1 MLDQGLFK
9 KHFYGKDGFVWW
21 IGQIPDE
28 KTWRTNIPGMST
40 ASNKE
45 HDGFGWRYKVRI
57 MGYHPASKE
66 LPDEQ
71 LPWCGVVFPV
81 TAGSGAG
88 GASMSPNLR
97 QGNFV
102 YGFFLDGDDGQMPV
116 IMGVIDNNDYTAI
129 QKDIPEVPFVP
140 FSGYTSN
147 PGKLTRAALPLIQDL
162 ELVAKAFK
170 FPGEVQSINNDTAI
184 ESSTGYDGR
193 SDGATREQFIDGSKV
208 EPIPVPTLKE
218 KAPLPRIQKEVQNL
232 IADVQRY
239 KKSLTDWETKVSTKV
254 DDVDAAIQKS
264 MKNATKM
271 ISGNVKTI
279 LKEVQ
284 QNVTSKLNFN
294 LKDKYFDL
302 FPTERPALKAAV
314 ETANDAIACMFK
326 GLIDGLFDMV
336 GGFLENA
343 VDKFINTPLCA
354 VESFVGALLGKI
366 SGIVAGG
373 LDDLLGPIKSL
384 LGGIDISS
392 ITGNPVDFVIDSIS
406 FLDCEEEP
414 AESDI
419 REWSPWKGALP
430 VPNTNM
436 ASLVSEVKGFAD
448 QAKSALSGVKGLA
461 QGIAGGGLRK
471 AIGKGITGGIDDA
484 FGVTNALSSVLGGGL
499 SDVFD
504 SLGGGCNV
512 GPKFCGPP
520 TVEFFG
526 GKGIGGAVKGVLG
539 NAIVSGGGSVLGV
552 DLIQSGVGFKV
563 PPLVQFNDAC
573 NKGRG
578 ATARAI
584 LGPVKAA
591 GTPAAS
597 GTFTGDISSDSDTIT
612 NVSNT
617 TNLAPGVNVTVV
629 SGNGTVT
636 GQSNHKV
643 VSISGTT
650 VTLDQTFGG
659 SGTATTALFLSGTN
673 QGDVALDPNGNILYI
688 PDDSVAK
695 NDDGTYPEGTTLGVV
710 SVAVTNGGID
720 YLSTPDGSQGGDG
733 RTWANVDETT
743 LKRAD
748 GTYET
753 PMKPGQTVEV
763 FPGDEITYPGGII
776 TDVTRQESITT
787 PPPTVNSVNVNG
799 IIPPST
805 TGTTTT
811 GGTGVAGDTGGATG
825 NLGGEG
831 TNAIIISK
839 PIPTLAND
847 RTGAYPSL
855 GDGSYPVILE
865 IGSMFITDSGFNY
878 REDDTVVIE
887 PRNGAELKVKLDG
900 TGSLT
905 GVDVISK
912 GQGFI
917 EEPNVYIRSKTGYN
931 ATIVPIFNVKSVGS
945 GDGED
950 IPNIP
955 LTDSIIKVID
965 CVGKI

>member
-1 MLDQGLFK
+1 MEQGLFK
-9 KHFYGKDGFVWW
+9 KHFYGRDGLVWW

-28 KTWRTNIPGMST
+28 KTWRTNIPGIST
-40 ASNKE
+40 PSNE
-45 HDGFGWRYKVRI
+45 DHDGFGWRYKVRI

-66 LPDEQ
+66 LPDEE

-81 TAGSGAG
+81 TAGSGSG
-88 GASMSPNLR
+88 GASQSPNLR

-116 IMGVIDNNDYTAI
+116 IIGVIDNNDYTAI

-162 ELVAKAFK
+162 EQIAKAFK
-170 FPGEVQSINNDTAI
+170 FPGEVETPNNDTAI

-193 SDGATREQFIDGSKV
+193 SDGATREQYVDGSKV

-232 IADVQRY
+232 IADVQRF
-239 KKSLTDWETKVSTKV
+239 KKSQTDWETKVSTKIP
-254 DDVDAAIQKS
+254 DVDAAIEKA

-271 ISGNVKTI
+271 VSGNVKTI
-279 LKEVQ
+279 IKEVQ
-284 QNVTSKLNFN
+284 QNVIGKLNFN
-294 LKDKYFDL
+294 MKDKYFDL

-326 GLIDGLFDMV
+326 GIIDGLFDMV
-336 GGFLENA
+336 GGFLKNA

-354 VESFVGALLGKI
+354 VENFVGSLLGKI
-366 SGIVAGG
+366 SGIIAGG
-373 LDDLLGPIKSL
+373 LDDLLGPVKSL
-384 LGGIDISS
+384 LGVFDLSS
-392 ITGNPVDFVIDSIS
+392 LTGNPVDFVVDSIS

-430 VPNTNM
+430 VPNTNLS
-436 ASLVSEVKGFAD
+436 SLVGQVKGFAD

-461 QGIAGGGLRK
+461 KGIAGGGLRK

-484 FGVTNALSSVLGGGL
+484 LGVTNALSSVLGGGL

-526 GKGIGGAVKGVLG
+526 GSGVVGAVKGVLG

-552 DLIQSGVGFKV
+552 DLLQSGVGFKV
-563 PPLVQFNDAC
+563 PPLVQFKDAC
-573 NKGRG
+573 NKGKG
-578 ATARAI
+578 ATGRAI
-584 LGPVKAA
+584 LGPVIA
-591 GTPAAS
+591 
-597 GTFTGDISSDSDTIT
+597 TGSVDT
-612 NVSNT
+612 
-617 TNLAPGVNVTVV
+617 
-629 SGNGTVT
+629 
-636 GQSNHKV
+636 
-643 VSISGTT
+643 
-650 VTLDQTFGG
+650 D
-659 SGTATTALFLSGTN
+659 
-673 QGDVALDPNGNILYI
+673 GNILYV
-688 PDDSVAK
+688 PDTSVAI
-695 NDDGTYPEGTTLGVV
+695 NENGTYPEGTNLGVV
-710 SVAVTNGGID
+710 SVAVINGGVD
-720 YLSTPDGSQGGDG
+720 YLSSPDGSQGGDG

-743 LKRAD
+743 IRRVD

-763 FPGDEITYPGGII
+763 FPGDEITYPGGVIN
-776 TDVTRQESITT
+776 DVTAQETITT
-787 PPPTVNSVNVNG
+787 PPPTISSINING
-799 IIPPST
+799 IISPTST
-805 TGTTTT
+805 GTGTAIGTGTGAGTGSGAGAGTATGTATGTT
-811 GGTGVAGDTGGATG
+811 GIEG
-825 NLGGEG
+825 NNSI
-831 TNAIIISK
+831 TISK
-839 PIPTLAND
+839 PIPTLANE

-855 GDGSYPVILE
+855 GDGFYPIILE
-865 IGSMFITDSGFNY
+865 IGSVFVTDSGFNY
-878 REDDTVVIE
+878 NEDDTVVIE
-887 PRNGAELKVKLDG
+887 PRNGAELKIKLDG
-900 TGSLT
+900 TGSLR

-912 GQGFI
+912 GSGFT

-931 ATIVPIFNVKSVGS
+931 ATIVPIFNVNRISDSSEEV
-945 GDGED
+945 
-950 IPNIP
+950 IPSS
-955 LTDSIIKVID
+955 TSIIKVID
-965 CVGKI
+965 CVGKV

>member
-1 MLDQGLFK
+1 MLEQGLFK
-9 KHFYGKDGFVWW
+9 KHFYGRDGLVWW

-40 ASNKE
+40 PSNKE

-88 GASMSPNLR
+88 GASQSPNLR

-102 YGFFLDGDDGQMPV
+102 YGFFLDGEDGQMPV
-116 IMGVIDNNDYTAI
+116 IIGVIDNNDFTAI

-147 PGKLTRAALPLIQDL
+147 PGKLTRAALPLVQDL
-162 ELVAKAFK
+162 ELIAKAFK
-170 FPGEVQSINNDTAI
+170 FPGEVETPNNDTAI

-193 SDGATREQFIDGSKV
+193 SDGATREQYIDGIKV

-232 IADVQRY
+232 IADVQRF
-239 KKSLTDWETKVSTKV
+239 KKSKTDWETKVSTKIP
-254 DDVDAAIQKS
+254 DVDAAIEKA

-271 ISGNVKTI
+271 VTGNVKTI
-279 LKEVQ
+279 IKEVQ
-284 QNVTSKLNFN
+284 QNVISKLNFN
-294 LKDKYFDL
+294 MKDKYFDL

-326 GLIDGLFDMV
+326 GIIDGLFDMV
-336 GGFLENA
+336 GGFLKNA

-354 VESFVGALLGKI
+354 VENFVGSLLGKI
-366 SGIVAGG
+366 SGIIAGG
-373 LDDLLGPIKSL
+373 LDDLLGPVKSL
-384 LGGIDISS
+384 LGVFDLSS
-392 ITGNPVDFVIDSIS
+392 ITGNPVDFVVDSIS

-430 VPNTNM
+430 VPNTNLS
-436 ASLVSEVKGFAD
+436 SLVSEVKGFAD
-448 QAKSALSGVKGLA
+448 QAKSALSGVQGLA

-526 GKGIGGAVKGVLG
+526 GTGISGAVKGVLG

-552 DLIQSGVGFKV
+552 DLLQSGVGFTV
-563 PPLVQFNDAC
+563 PPFVQFKDAC

-578 ATARAI
+578 ATGRAI
-584 LGPVKAA
+584 LGAVKAA
-591 GTPAAS
+591 TTDDVAS
-597 GTFTGDISSDSDTIT
+597 GAATSLVDSDG
-612 NVSNT
+612 NV
-617 TNLAPGVNVTVV
+617 V
-629 SGNGTVT
+629 
-636 GQSNHKV
+636 
-643 VSISGTT
+643 
-650 VTLDQTFGG
+650 
-659 SGTATTALFLSGTN
+659 
-673 QGDVALDPNGNILYI
+673 YI
-688 PDDSVAK
+688 PDNSAAR

-710 SVAVTNGGID
+710 SVAVITGGVD
-720 YLSTPDGSQGGDG
+720 YLPTPDGSRGGDG
-733 RTWANVDETT
+733 RTWAEVDETSIR
-743 LKRAD
+743 RAD

-753 PMKPGQTVEV
+753 PMKPGQTIEV
-763 FPGDEITYPGGII
+763 FPGDEITYPGGVIS
-776 TDVTRQESITT
+776 DVVTQETITT
-787 PPPTVNSVNVNG
+787 PPPTINSINING
-799 IIPPST
+799 IISSG
-805 TGTTTT
+805 TGT
-811 GGTGVAGDTGGATG
+811 GGTGGTGTAGGTGTGGTG
-825 NLGGEG
+825 TASGTGTGGTGTASGTGTGG
-831 TNAIIISK
+831 TNSLTISK
-839 PIPTLAND
+839 PIPTLSNE

-855 GDGSYPVILE
+855 GEGSYPVILE
-865 IGSMFITDSGFNY
+865 IGSVFITDSGFNY
-878 REDDTVVIE
+878 HEDDTVVIE
-887 PRNGAELKVKLDG
+887 PRNGAELKVKVDG

-905 GVDVISK
+905 GVNVISK
-912 GQGFI
+912 GQGFT

-931 ATIVPIFNVKSVGS
+931 ATIVPIFNVNRVGDS
-945 GDGED
+945 GIGVGDTQEV
-950 IPNIP
+950 IPP
-955 LTDSIIKVID
+955 SESMVKVID
-965 CVGKI
+965 CVGKV

>member
-1 MLDQGLFK
+1 MIEQGLFK
-9 KHFYGKDGFVWW
+9 KHFYGKDGLVWW
-21 IGQIPDE
+21 IGQIADE

-40 ASNKE
+40 PTNKE

-66 LPDEQ
+66 LADEE

-116 IMGVIDNNDYTAI
+116 IMGVIDNNDFTAI
-129 QKDIPEVPFVP
+129 QKDIPEVAFVP

-147 PGKLTRAALPLIQDL
+147 PGKVSRAALPIVQDL
-162 ELVAKAFK
+162 ELIAKAFK
-170 FPGEVQSINNDTAI
+170 FPGEVENINNDTAI
-184 ESSTGYDGR
+184 ESSTGYDSR
-193 SDGATREQFIDGSKV
+193 SDGATREQYINGLNS

-218 KAPLPRIQKEVQNL
+218 KAPLPRIQKEVKNL

-264 MKNATKM
+264 MRNATKM

-294 LKDKYFDL
+294 MKDKYFDL

-354 VESFVGALLGKI
+354 VENFIGSLLGKI

-373 LDDLLGPIKSL
+373 LDDLLGPVKSL
-384 LGGIDISS
+384 LGVFDMSS

-406 FLDCEEEP
+406 FLDCEDDP

-419 REWSPWKGALP
+419 REWSPWKGAMP
-430 VPNTNM
+430 VPNTNLS
-436 ASLVSEVKGFAD
+436 SLVTEVKGFAD
-448 QAKSALSGVKGLA
+448 QAKAALSGVKGLA
-461 QGIAGGGLRK
+461 QSIAGGGLK
-471 AIGKGITGGIDDA
+471 NAIGKGVVGGIDDA
-484 FGVTNALSSVLGGGL
+484 LGATNALSSVLGGGF

-526 GKGIGGAVKGVLG
+526 GTGIAGAVKGVLG

-552 DLIQSGVGFKV
+552 DLIQSGFGFKV
-563 PPLVQFNDAC
+563 PPFVQFNDAC

-578 ATARAI
+578 ASGKAI
-584 LGPVKAA
+584 LGPVVA
-591 GTPAAS
+591 T
-597 GTFTGDISSDSDTIT
+597 SSVDD
-612 NVSNT
+612 
-617 TNLAPGVNVTVV
+617 
-629 SGNGTVT
+629 
-636 GQSNHKV
+636 
-643 VSISGTT
+643 
-650 VTLDQTFGG
+650 D
-659 SGTATTALFLSGTN
+659 
-673 QGDVALDPNGNILYI
+673 GNILYI
-688 PDDSVAK
+688 PDSSVAQ
-695 NDDGTYPEGTTLGVV
+695 NDDGTYPEGTPLGVV
-710 SVAVTNGGID
+710 SVAVINGGIG
-720 YLSTPDGSQGGDG
+720 YIPTPDGSQGGDG
-733 RTWANVDETT
+733 RTWANADETT

-763 FPGDEITYPGGII
+763 FPGDEITYPGGVI
-776 TDVTRQESITT
+776 TDVTVQETITT
-787 PPPTVNSVNVNG
+787 PPATVSSINVNG
-799 IIPPST
+799 IISPSD
-805 TGTTTT
+805 TGT
-811 GGTGVAGDTGGATG
+811 GGTNSLT
-825 NLGGEG
+825 
-831 TNAIIISK
+831 ISK
-839 PIPTLAND
+839 PIPTLSNE

-865 IGSMFITDSGFNY
+865 IGSVFITDSGFNY
-878 REDDTVVIE
+878 KEDDTVVIE
-887 PRNGAELKVKLDG
+887 PRNGAELKVKVDG

-912 GQGFI
+912 GEGFV

-931 ATIVPIFNVKSVGS
+931 ATIVPVFNVNRVADSAS
-945 GDGED
+945 GADDTQEV
-950 IPNIP
+950 IPP
-955 LTDSIIKVID
+955 SESIVNVID
-965 CVGKI
+965 CVGRV